1 MNEVITKLNEIEEK
15 ADAIL
20 LDAKS
25 RKEQMME
32 RLEAD
37 KREIDEKYARMEAET
52 VREFEA
58 QLKAYGKAQV
68 EALREQSRAE
78 LEQLD
83 RTFEEQKVHLAE
95 ELLKQILQ

>member
-25 RKEQMME
+25 RKEQMRE

-58 QLKAYGKAQV
+58 QLKADGKAQV
-68 EALREQSRAE
+68 EALREKSRAE